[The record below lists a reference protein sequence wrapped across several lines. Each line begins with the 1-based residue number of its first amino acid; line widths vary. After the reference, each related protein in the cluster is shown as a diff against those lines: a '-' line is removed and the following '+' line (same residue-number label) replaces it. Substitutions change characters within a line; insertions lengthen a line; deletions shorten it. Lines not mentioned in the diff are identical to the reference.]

1 MKYHIKHI
9 MADVRA
15 RLGYNPDNQPLIEA
29 DDIETLRLDDI
40 IRHQIIP
47 AAQKVLLLAPPYLID
62 TAKPLHGALAWQGQE
77 GVGMAYLWLPPDFL
91 RLLSVRMTDWR
102 RPAHIITEDD
112 PLYTLQSSPFTG
124 VRGNPDR
131 PVAVVVRYPEGPVLE
146 LYSSTAGEGT
156 TLQRALYV
164 PRPHFDPCGLIDLP
178 TALYDDIVKEISQ
191 LTIAHSGASG
201 AEL

>member
-1 MKYHIKHI
+1 M

-40 IRHQIIP
+40 IRQHIIP
-47 AAQKVLLLAPPYLID
+47 AAQKVLMTAPPHLID
-62 TAKPLHGALAWQGQE
+62 TAKPLQGALAWQEQE
-77 GVGMAYLWLPPDFL
+77 GVGMAYMLLPPDFL

-102 RPAHIITEDD
+102 RPACIITENA
-112 PLYTLQSSPFTG
+112 PLYALQASLFQG

-131 PVAVVVRYPEGPVLE
+131 PVAVVVRYPEGLVLE
-146 LYSSTAGEGT
+146 LYSSAAGEGT

-164 PRPHFDPCGLIDLP
+164 PCPHFTPDHLIDLP
-178 TALYDDIVKEISQ
+178 AALYNDIVEEVGQ
-191 LTIAHSGASG
+191 LTIHN
-201 AEL
+201 